1 MDICSVVQN
10 PRWEDRGPGA
20 SIRTGPRA
28 AQVPRA
34 LPARSQAQEV
44 GLKNAF
50 GPVLRPS
57 IPAPAVPLLN
67 IFLVETGS
75 ARAGKYEP

>member
-10 PRWEDRGPGA
+10 LRWEDRGPGA
-20 SIRTGPRA
+20 STRTGPRA

-34 LPARSQAQEV
+34 LPARSQAQAV
-44 GLKNAF
+44 KNAF